1 MPGTLR
7 DVSYSEELN
16 VALGMTTRWVAAAIK
31 TQYDIAMDAG
41 VANNYTFSDNG
52 ATITIKGGEREYL
65 LEKDGLLCDCEFSQ
79 TMYLPCRHTMVY
91 RKSCGNP
98 FIIPFSSVAPRC
110 FGQCRLSQQEL
121 IEVATPFMANI
132 CKAHSQAGGGSLSE
146 AEKYR
151 HAQQS
156 FGHISGEL
164 ARDSA
169 WLNDDA
175 MHGFAVFLARY
186 KYNVTVVISPPK
198 TYKVAQKKKATEGL
212 LPATTLDKIGEGVVS
227 HPFVL
232 LQVNFGGTHWGC
244 LVVDRG
250 AKLVKMY
257 DSMGGKRNRKRLQ
270 NMAAEI
276 RAGPLHYDSYNDLE
290 VTEPMQT
297 DSDSCGVFVYRL
309 FWTCVSSKAPSGV
322 SPAGVTKLRW
332 DMLHAIM
339 KVQPR

>member
-1 MPGTLR
+1 MARSHKTVQIKAKMAEQEHAAEEARQAGLARLR
-7 DVSYSEELN
+7 AARTHSDRSPAREMMQKDQAGETSATAEGDTQESAEEATDEA
-16 VALGMTTRWVAAAIK
+16 VEEEADGEIAQEDASASDDDEADDEEEKAA
-31 TQYDIAMDAG
+31 DEEEEDEDAEH
-41 VANNYTFSDNG
+41 
-52 ATITIKGGEREYL
+52 K
-65 LEKDGLLCDCEFSQ
+65 Q
-79 TMYLPCRHTMVY
+79 
-91 RKSCGNP
+91 
-98 FIIPFSSVAPRC
+98 
-110 FGQCRLSQQEL
+110 
-121 IEVATPFMANI
+121 EVATPFMANI